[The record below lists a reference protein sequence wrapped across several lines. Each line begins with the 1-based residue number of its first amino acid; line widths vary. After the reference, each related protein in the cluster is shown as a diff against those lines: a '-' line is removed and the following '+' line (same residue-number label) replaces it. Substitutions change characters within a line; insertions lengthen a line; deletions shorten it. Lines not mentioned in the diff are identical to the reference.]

1 MPREKFRSEPSAF
14 LRLFDLEQMTCAL
27 DEAVVVAAFEAERL
41 VRGAS
46 PRSGLNVRIAT
57 D

>member
-1 MPREKFRSEPSAF
+1 MPCEKFHSEPSAF
-14 LRLFDLEQMTCAL
+14 LRLFDLEQMPRAL
-27 DEAVVVAAFEAERL
+27 DEAVVIAAFKAERL